1 MEYIEEISLNL
12 TQLKCTFCEV
22 WNNKF
27 QILGTDIEGFGKE
40 LAMEDEIMPFIL
52 NKIFYYD
59 EISHTNQLH
68 GNTF

>member
-1 MEYIEEISLNL
+1 M
-12 TQLKCTFCEV
+12 